1 MSQNKNIRVDP
12 QELRGLGTH
21 FQHVSADIQ
30 QMTTDLRTAT
40 ANLDTGAWTGPRRR
54 A

>member
-1 MSQNKNIRVDP
+1 MSQNKNIRVAP
-12 QELRGLGTH
+12 QELRDLGAH
-21 FQHVSADIQ
+21 FRHTSADIQ
-30 QMTTDLRTAT
+30 QIVTDLRTAT